1 MASKTD
7 DSHESLGESKDCQV
21 PLPWRLWPMNWLSYW
36 KLRRLIDY
44 GERRNNR
51 VQQHV
56 HVTPQIKDK
65 MNSKLMNL
73 GLAKVYFPRLKIIFY
88 MSSSFS
94 AFIMVCPMLDLVL
107 WEAKSSQGERLESRE
122 GQSFDGSS
130 SVCQVL
136 HQGSSLFAS
145 FSLHN
150 SHNKWRVALLLPM
163 MMLRL

>member
-7 DSHESLGESKDCQV
+7 DSHESLGESKDWQV

-36 KLRRLIDY
+36 KLRRLVDY
-44 GERRNNR
+44 LERRHNR

-65 MNSKLMNL
+65 MNSKLMNWR
-73 GLAKVYFPRLKIIFY
+73 LAKVDFPRLKIIFY

-94 AFIMVCPMLDLVL
+94 AFIVGCPMLDLCL
-107 WEAKSSQGERLESRE
+107 WEAKSSKGERLESGE
-122 GQSFDGSS
+122 GQSLDESS
-130 SVCQVL
+130 SVYQAL
-136 HQGSSLFAS
+136 RQGSSPFAS

-150 SHNKWRVALLLPM
+150 SLNKWRVALLLPM